1 MKEKLSETSDLN
13 VSSAKKLPPS
23 PKVAQSS
30 LKHKLSHSVL
40 YLILIIVGVIQILPL
55 VWLFL
60 FSLKDNQEV
69 FNLPPLA
76 LPSSPKWENY
86 LNVWTEGN
94 IGIYF
99 LNSVIVTGAAVILT
113 VLLASFVTFA
123 ITRMHWKLNK
133 FVLGLFMVGLMI
145 PVHSTL
151 IPLFSFYLN
160 IGLMDHPLAIIL
172 TYTAFNLPLTI
183 MILLGFYYT
192 LPRELE
198 EAAIMDGCTVH
209 RMFFQII
216 LPMTAPVVAT
226 TAIIN
231 MIYNWNEFV
240 FVNTFISSD
249 KYKTLTVGIQ
259 NFIGQYSTDW
269 GAIGATLVISILPIL
284 IVFVLLSNRIV
295 EGITSGSVKG

>member
-1 MKEKLSETSDLN
+1 MATTTTAAEPVAEPVSAAGKLKD
-13 VSSAKKLPPS
+13 KL
-23 PKVAQSS
+23 
-30 LKHKLSHSVL
+30 LKSIL
-40 YLILIIVGVIQILPL
+40 YVILALIAVVQILPL
-55 VWLFL
+55 IWLVL

-76 LPSSPKWENY
+76 LPQDPNWGNY
-86 LNVWTEGN
+86 LRVWTDGN
-94 IGIYF
+94 IGLYF
-99 LNSVIVTGAAVILT
+99 FNSIIVTVSAVILT
-113 VLLASFVTFA
+113 ILLASFVTFA
-123 ITRMHWKLNK
+123 ITRMNWKLNK
-133 FVLGLFMVGLMI
+133 FVLALFMIGLMI

-151 IPLFSFYLN
+151 IPLFSFFLN
-160 IGLMDHPLAIIL
+160 IGLMNTHPAIIL

-192 LPRELE
+192 IPRELE
-198 EAAIMDGCTVH
+198 EAAIVDGCSIH

-216 LPMTAPVVAT
+216 LPLTAPVVAT

-249 KYKTLTVGIQ
+249 SLKTLTVGIQ

-269 GAIGATLVISILPIL
+269 GAIGATLVISVLPL
-284 IVFVLLSNRIV
+284 LVAFVFLSNRIV
-295 EGITSGSVKG
+295 EGITAGSVKG

>member
-1 MKEKLSETSDLN
+1 MSAAGKL
-13 VSSAKKLPPS
+13 KGKL
-23 PKVAQSS
+23 
-30 LKHKLSHSVL
+30 LKSIL
-40 YLILIIVGVIQILPL
+40 YVILGLIAVVQILPL
-55 VWLFL
+55 IWLVL

-76 LPSSPKWENY
+76 LPQDPNWGNY
-86 LNVWTEGN
+86 LRVWTDGN
-94 IGIYF
+94 IGLYF
-99 LNSVIVTGAAVILT
+99 FNSIIVTGSAVILT
-113 VLLASFVTFA
+113 ILLASFVTFA
-123 ITRMHWKLNK
+123 ITRMNWKLNK
-133 FVLGLFMVGLMI
+133 IVLALFMIGLMI

-151 IPLFSFYLN
+151 IPLFSFFLN
-160 IGLMDHPLAIIL
+160 IGLMNTHPAIIL

-192 LPRELE
+192 IPRELE
-198 EAAIMDGCTVH
+198 EAAIVDGCSIH

-216 LPMTAPVVAT
+216 LPLTAPVVAT

-249 KYKTLTVGIQ
+249 SLKTLTVGIQ

-269 GAIGATLVISILPIL
+269 GAIGATLVISVLPLL
-284 IVFVLLSNRIV
+284 IAFVFLSNRIV
-295 EGITSGSVKG
+295 EGITAGSVKG

>member
-1 MKEKLSETSDLN
+1 MATTTTAAEPAAESMSAAGKLKD
-13 VSSAKKLPPS
+13 KL
-23 PKVAQSS
+23 
-30 LKHKLSHSVL
+30 LKSIL
-40 YLILIIVGVIQILPL
+40 YVILGLIAVVQILPL
-55 VWLFL
+55 IWLVL

-76 LPSSPKWENY
+76 LPQDPNWGNY
-86 LNVWTEGN
+86 LRVWTDGN
-94 IGIYF
+94 IGLYF
-99 LNSVIVTGAAVILT
+99 FNSIIVTGSAVILT
-113 VLLASFVTFA
+113 ILLASFVTFA
-123 ITRMHWKLNK
+123 ITRMNWKLNK
-133 FVLGLFMVGLMI
+133 VVLALFMIGLMI

-151 IPLFSFYLN
+151 IPLFSFFLN
-160 IGLMDHPLAIIL
+160 IGLMNTHPAIIL

-192 LPRELE
+192 IPRELE
-198 EAAIMDGCTVH
+198 EAAIVDGCSIH

-216 LPMTAPVVAT
+216 LPLTAPVVAT

-249 KYKTLTVGIQ
+249 SLKTLTVGIQ

-269 GAIGATLVISILPIL
+269 GAIGATLVISVLPLL
-284 IVFVLLSNRIV
+284 IAFVFLSNRIV
-295 EGITSGSVKG
+295 EGITAGSVKG